1 MRGVMFQDNLQ
12 AQRFELKYLVT
23 EEVAL
28 AVRDF
33 VASYLVLDENSAG
46 KPNNSYPNH
55 SIYLDSETLTLY
67 WDVINGNKNRYKLR
81 LRYYDE
87 NPAAPVFFEIKRRS
101 NDAIL
106 KQRGPVRRGAVAGLL
121 AGQLPAPEHLMSDH
135 PRHLVAVQQFC
146 QLLLDLRATP
156 KTRVAYLREA
166 WVSPADNSVR
176 VTLDR
181 DVCSVSHSDA
191 TLPIRIEHPAM
202 PWHGQ
207 VILELKFTGRYP
219 DWFRTLTEIFGVM
232 QTGVAKYA
240 EGVALGGEQ
249 RLSPGFAPSEQED
262 LVEQFLKRRRPIART
277 SQANE

>member
-1 MRGVMFQDNLQ
+1 MFQDNLQ

-33 VASYLVLDENSAG
+33 VASYLVLDENSLG

-81 LRYYDE
+81 LRYYDD

-121 AGQLPAPEHLMSDH
+121 AGQLPAPEHLMSEH
-135 PRHLVAVQQFC
+135 PKHLVAVQQFC
-146 QLLLDLRATP
+146 QLLMDLHATP
-156 KTRVAYLREA
+156 RTHVAYLREA
-166 WVSPADNSVR
+166 WVSPADNAVR

-181 DVCSVSHSDA
+181 DVCSVPHSDA
-191 TLPIRIEHPAM
+191 TLPTRIESPVM
-202 PWHGQ
+202 PWRGQ

-219 DWFRTLTEIFGVM
+219 NWFRDLTQIFGVM

-240 EGVALGGEQ
+240 EGVAFVGER
-249 RLSPGFAPSEQED
+249 RLSPGFAPPEQED
-262 LVEQFLKRRRPIART
+262 LVEQFLQRRRSAERTARL
-277 SQANE
+277 NE